1 MPKFKREEL
10 SVYIES
16 IVELILSLLFVI
28 GAVSNI
34 IGN

>member
-1 MPKFKREEL
+1 MPKFKQERL